1 MKKILV
7 VLAAAV
13 LVLSFAGAAFAIHA
27 EIPAETQAI
36 VAKGSTQITLGGEIR
51 VRGWYY
57 NNLSPYWTAAAPG
70 TPQESNSKANYDT
83 RVRLTLDAVVTP
95 NVSGRIMLET
105 GSGTADTWT
114 WGNLNN
120 KPDSLASIQEAWI
133 LYTGSG
139 LFGFN
144 SGLKIGHM
152 PLKLGEGQFFD
163 NTQFGDDAI
172 VFFMDPTKELH
183 IGLLTV
189 KASEGN
195 VGTGKNTD
203 DMDAYVAL
211 MTYKIA
217 KTHTLG
223 MNYMYINR
231 SAYNDSHH
239 HHDSLSTHY
248 YENSSYDALKFQNL
262 GLHANGTV
270 GNFGYKAEVDFQ
282 FGSVGEAS
290 DKTKFGGYAVF
301 LAANYKFTPEFNLR
315 GAFAYGSG
323 DKQEEDGDTWKK
335 NEEFQTLVGTIPHY
349 AFVYDYRA
357 RTAAR
362 NQMLSGRSAS
372 TGNGIANTT
381 YYNIGMDYAA
391 TKDLSFKADLFL
403 LRANKI
409 AEWTGDGGIRSK
421 NIGWEL
427 DGNMTY
433 KVAKN
438 LTYQINAGILF
449 AGKFYERGLS
459 GYSYD
464 AERYGGKKTATV
476 LNNVL
481 TLSF

>member
-27 EIPAETQAI
+27 EIPAETQSI

-51 VRGWYY
+51 FRGWYY
-57 NNLSPYWTAAAPG
+57 NNLAPFFSAAVPG
-70 TPQESNSKANYDT
+70 TPVDSNSKANYDT

-105 GSGTADTWT
+105 GTSDNDLNT
-114 WGNLNN
+114 WGNLNT
-120 KPDSLASIQEAWI
+120 KPNGLNTIQEAWI

-144 SGLKIGHM
+144 SGIKVGHM
-152 PLKLGEGQFFD
+152 PLKLSEGQFFD

-189 KASEGN
+189 KASEGLT
-195 VGTGKNTD
+195 GTAQNTD
-203 DMDAYVAL
+203 DLDAYVAL
-211 MTYKIA
+211 FTYKIA
-217 KTHTLG
+217 PTHTLG

-231 SAYNDSHH
+231 SGYDIHNT
-239 HHDSLSTHY
+239 HDSS
-248 YENSSYDALKFQNL
+248 EALKFQNI
-262 GLHANGTV
+262 GLHANGTA
-270 GNFGYKAEVDFQ
+270 GKFGYKAEVDFQ
-282 FGSVGEAS
+282 FGSVGRND
-290 DKTKFGGYAVF
+290 DKVKFGGWAAF

-323 DKQEEDGDTWKK
+323 DKQENDDDSWDK
-335 NEEFQTLVGTIPHY
+335 NEEFQTLVGTIQHY

-362 NQMLSGRSAS
+362 NQMLSGRTAS

-391 TKDLSFKADLFL
+391 TKDLSFKADVFL
-403 LRANKI
+403 LRANRL

-427 DGNMTY
+427 DGQMTY

-464 AERYGGKKTATV
+464 AENYGGKKTATV